1 MSLRILDIIPE
12 TILDGEGIRY
22 SIYLAGCGHK
32 CPGCHNPE
40 SHNPLA
46 GEIVTDEMI
55 EEIIEEVLDN
65 PMLDGITFSGGDP
78 LFNPKEFLPLLKKI
92 KERTRMNI
100 WCYTGFT
107 YEFIKSHPL
116 YRPLLEYID
125 VLVDGRF
132 VSALHDPTLS
142 FRGSSNQR
150 IIYFLDSTS

>member
-1 MSLRILDIIPE
+1 MPE

-22 SIYLAGCGHK
+22 SIYLSGCSHN

-40 SHNPLA
+40 SHDPQA
-46 GEIVTDEMI
+46 GEVVTDQLVEQMI
-55 EEIIEEVLDN
+55 EEILAN

-78 LFNPKEFLPLLKKI
+78 LYNPRAFLPLLRRV
-92 KERTRMNI
+92 KERTQMNI

-107 YEFIKSHPL
+107 YECIKYNPL
-116 YRPLLEYID
+116 YQPLFEYID

-132 VSALHDPTLS
+132 ISSLYDPTLS

-150 IIYFLDSTS
+150 IIHIHHHIFQ